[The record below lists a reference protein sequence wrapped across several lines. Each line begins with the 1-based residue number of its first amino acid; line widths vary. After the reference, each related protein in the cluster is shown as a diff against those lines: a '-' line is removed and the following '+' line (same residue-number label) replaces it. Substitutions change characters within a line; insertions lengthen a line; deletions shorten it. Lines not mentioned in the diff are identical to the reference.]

1 MVLEIV
7 AVVALLVAGFAVVL
21 ARRALRKLDALTQSY
36 WELRY
41 DFTRIRSQVARL
53 DPGEPD
59 EPEAPPQA
67 TQTVTFVPLSSMKKK
82 NG

>member
-1 MVLEIV
+1 MVLEIL
-7 AVVALLVAGFAVVL
+7 AVGGLLVAVGALVL

-41 DFTRIRSQVARL
+41 DFTRLRSQVARL
-53 DPGEPD
+53 DPGED
-59 EPEAPPQA
+59 EEPPAPPQA
-67 TQTVTFVPLSSMKKK
+67 SQSVTFVPLSSMKKK